1 MYNFIFESKIK
12 VEQISSSSNIF
23 SPNYM
28 GFYLLSVRVECDARN
43 EKESPLFIA
52 FFFAVSLIQHNAFCC
67 HI

>member
-28 GFYLLSVRVECDARN
+28 GFYLLSVRVECDAR
-43 EKESPLFIA
+43 FIHS
-52 FFFAVSLIQHNAFCC
+52 FFFFCR
-67 HI
+67 IFDPT